1 MLFRIFLMLIW
12 CLPAMASSR
21 VVVSTTEPVQLF
33 VDGMLIPTSIG
44 NIRSAIPHV
53 EPGNHVIA
61 IHDLLGNLQHKET
74 VKVPAGADVRISWA
88 PGGQFQITGAD
99 PAGAAPPAA
108 AIASAPPPTGNP
120 TNAPVHIQPRSEN
133 SVEALRSSAS
143 RAPSV
148 GTVTSIVTG
157 SGVAGIAAG
166 AAASGVRSL
175 TYGAKAGISFGDPVA
190 VPQRIIRPNVVY
202 GQVRFIKSGGGPI
215 VVYENGMVVAR
226 LEEGAVELDLS
237 IEVGRR
243 ELEIRSALDNRIL
256 YRGDLQVERGHHIQL
271 SVSED
276 TPPRALQRPWL
287 YKDAG

>member
-1 MLFRIFLMLIW
+1 MLLW
-12 CLPAMASSR
+12 CFPATASSR

-53 EPGNHVIA
+53 VPGNHVIA
-61 IHDLLGNLQHKET
+61 IHDLLGHLKHKET
-74 VKVPAGADVRISWA
+74 VMVPEGADVRINWA
-88 PGGQFQITGAD
+88 PGGKFQITGAD
-99 PAGAAPPAA
+99 PANDAPST
-108 AIASAPPPTGNP
+108 IVGASAGPTTDIP
-120 TNAPVHIQPRSEN
+120 TSAPVHTKPRGES

-148 GTVTSIVTG
+148 GAVTSIVTG
-157 SGVAGIAAG
+157 SGVAGLAAG

-175 TYGAKAGISFGDPVA
+175 TYGAKAGTSFGDPVA

-202 GQVRFIKSGGGPI
+202 GKVRFIKSGGGP
-215 VVYENGMVVAR
+215 VVIYENGMLVAR
-226 LEEGAVELDLS
+226 LEAGAVELDLS

-243 ELEIRSALDNRIL
+243 ELEIRSGSDNRVL
-256 YRGDLQVERGHHIQL
+256 YQGDLQVERGHHIQL
-271 SVSED
+271 SVGEA

-287 YKDAG
+287 YKDSG